1 MLSIMAA
8 MHDLDDDSIK
18 ALFGEAIIDELKAIR
33 EYLGMVPLAG
43 QRLLTLEDH
52 VANMD
57 DTLKVVSA
65 LGRAHEK
72 DIGKI
77 KQNIRTVKEASIRLG
92 NELTA

>member
-1 MLSIMAA
+1 MAA
-8 MHDLDDDSIK
+8 MHDLDDESIK

-57 DTLKVVSA
+57 GALKVVSA
-65 LGRAHEK
+65 LGRVHEK
-72 DIGKI
+72 DIGEI
-77 KQNIRTVKEASIRLG
+77 KQNIRTVKETSIRLG
-92 NELTA
+92 NELTG